1 MRVRLTVLLSTAVA
15 VLTAAAPAAQTP
27 LPAPPKD
34 YVLDEAGILDPSQK
48 ALLSAELG
56 QFERQTSD
64 QIWVCVLP
72 EVPSDYAMEDFTQR
86 TAEAWGVGRKG
97 KDNGI
102 VLFVFPNSRQM
113 RIEVGYGLE
122 GAVPDALANNI
133 INREIV
139 PSFRVGDMGGGII
152 RGVSALMDATR
163 GEYEGSGRTLAEEQ
177 AMQGDPGATLIFWI
191 ILIIIL
197 IVIIQRS
204 HGNGGTVYTP
214 RGRRDVF
221 FPGGYGGGF
230 GGGGFGGGDGGFGG
244 GSIGGGGGFGGGG
257 ASGRW

>member
-1 MRVRLTVLLSTAVA
+1 MRARLTALFCAAVA
-15 VLTAAAPAAQTP
+15 VLTAAAPAAQSP

-48 ALLSAELG
+48 ALLSAELA

-64 QIWVCVLP
+64 QIWVSILP

-86 TAEAWGVGRKG
+86 TFDAWGVGRKG
-97 KDNGI
+97 KNNGI
-102 VLFVFPNSRQM
+102 ILFVFPKSRQM
-113 RIEVGYGLE
+113 RVEVGYGLE
-122 GAVPDALANNI
+122 GAVPDVLANNI

-139 PSFRVGDMGGGII
+139 PSFRAGDMGGGII

-177 AMQGDPGATLIFWI
+177 AMQGDPAATLIFWI

-197 IVIIQRS
+197 IIIIQRS

-230 GGGGFGGGDGGFGG
+230 GGGGFGGGGFGG
-244 GSIGGGGGFGGGG
+244 GSIGGGGMSGGGG

>member
-1 MRVRLTVLLSTAVA
+1 MRVRLTVLLCAAVA
-15 VLTAAAPAAQTP
+15 VFTAAAPAAQTP

-64 QIWVCVLP
+64 QIWVCILP
-72 EVPSDYAMEDFTQR
+72 EVPADYAMEDFTQR
-86 TAEAWGVGRKG
+86 TFDAWGVGRKG

-102 VLFVFPNSRQM
+102 VLFVFPNSREL

-133 INREIV
+133 INQEIV
-139 PSFRVGDMGGGII
+139 PSFRAGNMGEGII

-177 AMQGDPGATLIFWI
+177 AAHVDLAVSARF
-191 ILIIIL
+191 
-197 IVIIQRS
+197 S
-204 HGNGGTVYTP
+204 
-214 RGRRDVF
+214 
-221 FPGGYGGGF
+221 
-230 GGGGFGGGDGGFGG
+230 
-244 GSIGGGGGFGGGG
+244 GSF
-257 ASGRW
+257 